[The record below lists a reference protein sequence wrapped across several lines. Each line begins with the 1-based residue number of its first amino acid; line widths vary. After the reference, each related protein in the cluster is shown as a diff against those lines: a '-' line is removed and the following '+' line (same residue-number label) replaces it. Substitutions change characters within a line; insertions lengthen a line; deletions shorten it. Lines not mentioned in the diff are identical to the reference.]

1 MQKMRNRRRLSR
13 IIDKLVTI
21 AFWLVLLYAIAEIS
35 SVIQTMRAIQMQM
48 LPRGS
53 SVTTHSFLPGD
64 YSERAYQV
72 ALQRYD
78 IEHGYILPDDYTEN

>member
-1 MQKMRNRRRLSR
+1 MQKMRNRRRISR

-35 SVIQTMRAIQMQM
+35 SVIQTMHAIQTQL

-53 SVTTHSFLPGD
+53 SVTANSFLPGN
-64 YSERAYQV
+64 YSEKAYQA
-72 ALQRYD
+72 ALQRYN
-78 IEHGYILPDDYTEN
+78 IENGYILPDEYTEN